1 MRFNA
6 VIHTLYLDTFQAKIK
21 NVEVSETI
29 HFCNTFFNH
38 ETLTIFFSNLMHFIP
53 LIAF

>member
-21 NVEVSETI
+21 NLKVSETI
-29 HFCNTFFNH
+29 HFCNTFFNY
-38 ETLTIFFSNLMHFIP
+38 ETLTIFFFQI
-53 LIAF
+53 